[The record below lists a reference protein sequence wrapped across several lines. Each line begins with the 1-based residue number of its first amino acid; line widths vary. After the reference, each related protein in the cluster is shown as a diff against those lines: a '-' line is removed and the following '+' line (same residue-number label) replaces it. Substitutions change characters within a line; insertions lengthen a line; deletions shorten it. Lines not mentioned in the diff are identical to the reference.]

1 MEAHEPVIALLLF
14 QHGLATNAYNIIRHL
29 ERRFGWLHWG
39 EIKQQL
45 LATGYVAQLDQSQ
58 VPAYAI
64 TPAGEAFSTQFRE
77 QAVATL
83 RLDPF
88 THTEHTRW
96 LINQL

>member
-14 QHGLATNAYNIIRHL
+14 QNGLADNAYSIIRHL

-39 EIKQQL
+39 EIKQYL
-45 LATGYVAQLDQSQ
+45 LAHGYLVQLDQSQ

-64 TPAGEAFSTQFRE
+64 TLAGEAFSARFRE
-77 QAVATL
+77 QALAKVQK
-83 RLDPF
+83 DPF

-96 LINQL
+96 LINRL

>member
-14 QHGLATNAYNIIRHL
+14 QNGLATNAYNIIRHL

-39 EIKQQL
+39 EIKEYI
-45 LATGYVAQLDQSQ
+45 LAQGYLVQLDQSQ

-64 TPAGEAFSTQFRE
+64 TPAGEAFSARFRE
-77 QAVATL
+77 QALAKVQE
-83 RLDPF
+83 DPF

-96 LINQL
+96 LITQL